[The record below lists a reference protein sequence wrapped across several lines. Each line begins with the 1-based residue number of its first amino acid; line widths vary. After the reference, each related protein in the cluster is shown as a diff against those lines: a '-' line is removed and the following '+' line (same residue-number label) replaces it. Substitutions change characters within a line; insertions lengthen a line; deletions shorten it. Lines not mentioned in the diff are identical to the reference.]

1 MILEKDKVYKVKHDR
16 RMFEDDFPRDYIIFS
31 PKKDVLIPDDFFTS
45 VKFPYRNDRSFKTNF
60 TVCLDETI
68 LYKGSLTSVG
78 TDCAFLPL
86 KLEDHDDIR
95 KAVKLIGNGC
105 LYNRKLNKLV
115 FNAEKGTSI

>member
-1 MILEKDKVYKVKHDR
+1 MKWPLSNEI
-16 RMFEDDFPRDYIIFS
+16 
-31 PKKDVLIPDDFFTS
+31 
-45 VKFPYRNDRSFKTNF
+45 SFKTNF
-60 TVCLDETI
+60 TVCFDEEI
-68 LYKGSLTSVG
+68 LYKGSSTAVG

>member
-1 MILEKDKVYKVKHDR
+1 MKLEKDKVYKVRHDR
-16 RMFEDDFPRDYIIFS
+16 TLFEDDFQRDYIIFS

-45 VKFPYRNDRSFKTNF
+45 GKFPRLFKTNF
-60 TVCLDETI
+60 TVCFDETI
-68 LYKGSLTSVG
+68 LYKDSSTSVD

-115 FNAEKGTSI
+115 FNVKEGTCI

>member
-1 MILEKDKVYKVKHDR
+1 MILEKDKVYKVKHNR
-16 RMFEDDFPRDYIIFS
+16 LMFEDDFPRDYIIFS

-45 VKFPYRNDRSFKTNF
+45 VKFPYRNDRSFTTNF
-60 TVCLDETI
+60 TVCLDNTI
-68 LYKGSLTSVG
+68 LYKGSSTSVG

-105 LYNRKLNKLV
+105 LYNRKLNKLI
-115 FNAEKGTSI
+115 FNVKEGTCI

>member
-1 MILEKDKVYKVKHDR
+1 MILEKDKVYKVRHDR
-16 RMFEDDFPRDYIIFS
+16 RMFEADFPRDYIIFS

-60 TVCLDETI
+60 TVCFNETI
-68 LYKGSLTSVG
+68 LYKDSSTSVD
-78 TDCAFLPL
+78 TDCVFLSL

-105 LYNRKLNKLV
+105 LYNRKLNKLI
-115 FNAEKGTSI
+115 FDAKEGTCI

>member
-1 MILEKDKVYKVKHDR
+1 MILEKDKVYKVKHNR
-16 RMFEDDFPRDYIIFS
+16 LMFEDDFPRDYIIFS

-45 VKFPYRNDRSFKTNF
+45 VKFPYRNDRSFNTNF
-60 TVCLDETI
+60 TVCLDNTI
-68 LYKGSLTSVG
+68 LYKGSSTSVG
-78 TDCAFLPL
+78 TDCVFLPL

>member
-16 RMFEDDFPRDYIIFS
+16 SLFEDDFPRDYIIFS
-31 PKKDVLIPDDFFTS
+31 PKNDVLIPDDFFTS
-45 VKFPYRNDRSFKTNF
+45 LKWKRWDDRSFKTNF
-60 TVCLDETI
+60 TVCFDNTI
-68 LYKGSLTSVG
+68 LYKGSSTSVG
-78 TDCAFLPL
+78 SDCAFLPL